1 MKVRY
6 SNSINAFGGINF
18 VLDEFEKLKIG
29 NILHDNLP
37 SLSPKSSY
45 SWRDIF
51 YSFSSIYFCG
61 GTCIEDAKTILA
73 NQFGSN
79 PIFNLCSP
87 DTLLRRMSGLSTDQ
101 LLCNTKRGTV
111 EHEYN
116 INQTLTDMNIKLL
129 KKLGEFNKDEVILDY
144 DNTVIFTEKKGC
156 KMSYKR
162 DYGYQ
167 PGVCILNKNNVL
179 YLENRNGNSDAKSFQ
194 SDTLERMFQH
204 LKDNNITSIDI
215 FRADA
220 ASYQHDVVKL
230 VEKKVK
236 SFYIG
241 TRNSYVEKYFALI
254 EDWVKTKD
262 ITGEDVYIGEIQYAP
277 FENHDQSK
285 ERQKY
290 RLLVKKKPR
299 KDGQI
304 DMFTNESYDFHAIIT
319 NDFST
324 PLLEAVKCYDRRGA
338 CEKQFDILK
347 NDFGWNYPPF
357 SDLSKNTVFLY
368 FSAICR
374 NLYNV
379 VISNLSRIY
388 QNVNVHHRMK
398 RFIFNFI
405 AIPAVWKRAS
415 RQWYL
420 RVYGKI
426 PLRT

>member
-6 SNSINAFGGINF
+6 SNNINAFGGVNF
-18 VLDEFEKLKIG
+18 VLQEFDKLKIG
-29 NILHDNLP
+29 NISYDNLP

-61 GTCIEDAKTILA
+61 GNCMEDAKTILA

-87 DTLLRRMSGLSTDQ
+87 DTLLRRMGDLCTDQ
-101 LLCNTKRGTV
+101 LLCNTKRGNV
-111 EHEYN
+111 EHQYN
-116 INQTLTDMNIKLL
+116 INQTMTDMNIKLL
-129 KKLGEFNKDEVILDY
+129 KKLGEFNKDEVVLDY
-144 DNTVIFTEKKGC
+144 DNTIIFTEKEGC
-156 KMSYKR
+156 KMTYKR

-167 PGVCILNKNNVL
+167 PGVGILNEQNVL
-179 YLENRNGNSDAKSFQ
+179 YIENRNGNSDAKAFQ
-194 SDTLERMFQH
+194 LDTLERMFQH
-204 LKDNNITSIDI
+204 LKDNNISRIDK

-220 ASYQHDVVKL
+220 ASYQYDVVKL
-230 VEKKVK
+230 VEKNVT

-241 TRNSYVEKYFALI
+241 ARNSYVEKYFALI
-254 EDWVKTKD
+254 EDWIKTKD
-262 ITGEDVYIGEIQYAP
+262 QTGEDVYIGEIEYRP
-277 FENHDQSK
+277 FAQQGNRDN
-285 ERQKY
+285 KY
-290 RLLVKKKPR
+290 RLLVKKKLR
-299 KDGQI
+299 KDGQLN
-304 DMFTNESYDFHAIIT
+304 MFTNESYDYHAIVT
-319 NDFST
+319 NDFSSS
-324 PLLEAVKCYDRRGA
+324 LDEAIKCYNRRGA

-347 NDFGWNYPPF
+347 NDFGWNYLPF
-357 SDLSKNTVFLY
+357 SNLSKNTVFLY

-379 VISNLSRIY
+379 VISNLSKVY
-388 QNVNVHHRMK
+388 KNVNIHYRMK

-405 AIPAVWKRAS
+405 AIPAVWKKAS

-426 PLRT
+426 PLQV